1 MKIKEN
7 IVKLSLVTTL
17 LSMYPNWT
25 YASEL
30 GNKTKPNIILLFA
43 DDMGWADISVQ
54 GARTSTPNL
63 DHLAATGQRWTN
75 FYVPS
80 PVCSPSRGALM
91 TGRLETRTG
100 LYGTKSPVFV
110 EEDPDGFP
118 DNEVTIA
125 DSLRKNGYKTIIYG
139 KWHLG
144 AQSSGFP
151 TRHGFDEWYG
161 IPISNDRF
169 NAVVDQIELDKLRM
183 QQKNPTKAAA
193 LFKKIQQT
201 NIHPKQEYWG
211 VPLYHSYK
219 VNGKYVDYVVPQ
231 GFKQADFTKDVTE
244 KAKKYIAENKNTPF
258 FMYMAYPQ
266 THVPLFS
273 SKEYEGKGHNRYG
286 DIMLEIDWSVGEI
299 YKSLEKNNIADNTVV
314 IFTSDNGPMV
324 ALR

>member
-17 LSMYPNWT
+17 LSMHPNWT

-125 DSLRKNGYKTIIYG
+125 DSLRKM
-139 KWHLG
+139 
-144 AQSSGFP
+144 A
-151 TRHGFDEWYG
+151 
-161 IPISNDRF
+161 
-169 NAVVDQIELDKLRM
+169 
-183 QQKNPTKAAA
+183 TK
-193 LFKKIQQT
+193 Q
-201 NIHPKQEYWG
+201 
-211 VPLYHSYK
+211 
-219 VNGKYVDYVVPQ
+219 
-231 GFKQADFTKDVTE
+231 
-244 KAKKYIAENKNTPF
+244 
-258 FMYMAYPQ
+258 
-266 THVPLFS
+266 
-273 SKEYEGKGHNRYG
+273 
-286 DIMLEIDWSVGEI
+286 
-299 YKSLEKNNIADNTVV
+299 
-314 IFTSDNGPMV
+314 
-324 ALR
+324 